1 MSELLE
7 LCKKAKQSKYIT
19 NNLNRD
25 EKDKVLNTAADL
37 LIERADDILIANA
50 LDIAAGE
57 AKGMHPGLIDRLKL
71 DSKRISAISN
81 SLREIAELDDPC
93 FRIFEERTLP
103 NGLNLKKISV
113 PLGVVGIIYESRPN
127 VTADAFG
134 LCFKAGNSVVL
145 KGGADAFNSNKA
157 IAAIIREALGCNGID
172 PDVCQ
177 LIESTD
183 REITKQFM
191 TMKEYIDVLIPRGGA
206 GLISSVVDNATIPVI
221 ETGTGNCHIYVDESA
236 DLDMAISIINN
247 AKTQRIGVCN
257 ACESLVVNSRI
268 AASFLPKLKVR
279 LDESNV
285 ELRADK
291 EALEHLDNVSP
302 ATEADYGMEY
312 LDYILSIKTVDC
324 LDEAIEHINRYS
336 TGHSESIITNDAE
349 HAERFLREI
358 DSACV
363 YVNAS
368 TRFSDGGE
376 FGLGGEIGISTQR
389 LHARGPMGL
398 KELNTYKYNIT
409 GNGQIR

>member
-71 DSKRISAISN
+71 DSIRISAISN

-93 FRIFEERTLP
+93 FRILEERTLP

-157 IAAIIREALGCNGID
+157 IAAIIREALSRNGID

-191 TMKEYIDVLIPRGGA
+191 TMKEYIDVLIPRGGV

-236 DLDMAISIINN
+236 DLDMAVNIINN

-257 ACESLVVNSRI
+257 ACESLVVNSKI

-336 TGHSESIITNDAE
+336 TGHSESIITNDSE

-409 GNGQIR
+409 GDGQIR